1 MILVTKTTVE
11 RELLTLFCGVV
22 EVDLVVMASFA
33 GPRSKHLVAK
43 LRDDFTSHLAHCEGV
58 LPPRVMVLTVH
69 LCSGDER
76 LTVILLLLGCFDV
89 SPVNGGV

>member
-1 MILVTKTTVE
+1 MVLVTKTTIKS
-11 RELLTLFCGVV
+11 ELLTLFCRVV

-33 GPRSKHLVAK
+33 GPRSKDFVAK
-43 LRDDFTSHLAHCEGV
+43 LRNDFTSHLAHSEGV
-58 LPPRVMVLTVH
+58 LPSRVMILTVH

-89 SPVNGGV
+89 SPINGGV